1 MGIRRL
7 KLTEQAG
14 CAPPLRL
21 LSAFLVQ
28 RIVFPTTERDPWR
41 WCLGICAA
49 FLAILCFRLHIPSK
63 IYFDEV
69 HYVKAARILL
79 SLDHPQNPEH
89 PMVGKE
95 LIAAG
100 IALFGDTP
108 RGWRIMPALFGT
120 IGLFAFSRMMWLA
133 SGRRLATLLGTV
145 LLATNFA
152 WFIQSRIAM
161 LDIFMAAFCMM
172 ALWQVAGAVRR
183 PAQGRWRLALAGVFL
198 GLSMG
203 AKWSV
208 IAAAM
213 IPGLAFLAI
222 RARVQ
227 GRRFLL
233 TAKGPPV
240 PGISLIE
247 AALWLG
253 LLPLL
258 VYFAT
263 FAPTWFY
270 AQRPASPWHP
280 IDYQMYM
287 IRLQDSVIKK
297 HTYMTVWWQWVI
309 DYRGVWYLY
318 EMVDGA
324 QRGILLIGNPVS
336 MWSGLLAL
344 VWCLWAGIRKQRHD
358 ALAFAVLYLAA
369 IGMWVG
375 NGKPVQFYYHYLLP
389 GTFLMACLA
398 LAIDE
403 LWRQRDRRLHWLAM
417 SVMAANLAIWAFFL
431 PITSAGALA
440 SKQSYVTWMWLN
452 SWR

>member
-1 MGIRRL
+1 M
-7 KLTEQAG
+7 
-14 CAPPLRL
+14 
-21 LSAFLVQ
+21 
-28 RIVFPTTERDPWR
+28 FPSIERDPWR

-49 FLAILCFRLHIPSK
+49 FLIILSIRLHIPSK

-79 SLDHPQNPEH
+79 SMDHPQNPEH

-95 LIAAG
+95 LLAAG

-120 IGLFAFSRMMWLA
+120 LGLFAFSRMLWLA
-133 SGRRLATLLGTV
+133 SGRRLATVLGTL
-145 LLATNFA
+145 LLATDFA

-161 LDIFMAAFCMM
+161 LDIFMASLCMI
-172 ALWQVAGAVRR
+172 ALWQVAGAVRN
-183 PAQGRWRLALAGVFL
+183 PAQARWRLALAGAFL

-203 AKWSV
+203 SKWSV
-208 IAAAM
+208 IAPAM
-213 IPGLAFLAI
+213 VPGLAFLAI
-222 RARVQ
+222 RARLQ
-227 GRRFLL
+227 GKRLL
-233 TAKGPPV
+233 TATQGPPV

-263 FAPTWFY
+263 FAPTFFY
-270 AQRPASPWHP
+270 THKPVSPWHP

-287 IRLQDSVIKK
+287 IRLQDSVIKQ
-297 HTYMTVWWQWVI
+297 HHYMTVWWQWVI
-309 DYRGVWYLY
+309 DYRGVWYMW
-318 EMVDGA
+318 EPVDGA
-324 QRGILLIGNPVS
+324 QRGVLLIGNPVS

-344 VWCLWAGIRKQRHD
+344 VWCLWAGIRKARYD
-358 ALAFAVLYLAA
+358 ALAFAVLYLVS

-398 LAIDE
+398 LAIDA
-403 LWRQRDRRLHWLAM
+403 LWRHRDKRLRWLAM
-417 SVMAANLAIWAFFL
+417 SVMAANIAVWLFFL
-431 PITSAGALA
+431 PIISAGALA
-440 SKQSYVTWMWLN
+440 GKQSYVTWMWLH